1 MHHDGVQFHNV
12 DDVRSLEDRGGK
24 LLQRV
29 PESVRTE
36 LNDGAQ
42 SRMRHPAG
50 VELRFVPDGA
60 ATVTL
65 STVPG
70 GNVEESTVR
79 VFWGPIQGSTEVV
92 VDSEPTEIEVSL
104 PEKLA
109 DLEPSAVEDLTFD
122 PRVCR
127 IRLPGEHRGGP
138 IAYHGLE
145 GEVRPPHEDELPDRR
160 YLAYGTSITEGAM
173 PLGEHLTYVSQTA
186 RRLDADPINLGSCGT
201 AYCDAAMADHIAER
215 GDWDVA
221 TLSISVNMVG
231 TFEPAEF
238 RERAERLIDRV
249 ASAHPEKP
257 VVAIT
262 NFRNAMDVC
271 QSADPEG
278 LCDRFRE
285 ELREIVAKTPHE
297 NVSLLEGPDL
307 LPTIGGLT
315 TDLVHPGDNAMIT
328 MSETLAAELEPLLED

>member
-1 MHHDGVQFHNV
+1 MYDDGVQFHNV
-12 DDVRSLEDRGGK
+12 GDVRSIEGRDGE

-29 PESVRTE
+29 PEAVRTE

-50 VELRFVPDGA
+50 VELRFVPDGS

-70 GNVEESTVR
+70 GSAGENTVR

-92 VDSEPTEIEVSL
+92 VGSEPTAIEVSL
-104 PEKLA
+104 PETLA
-109 DLEPSAVEDLTFD
+109 DLEPSAVEDLAFD

-127 IRLPGEHRGGP
+127 LRPSGEHRGGP

-145 GEVRPPHEDELPDRR
+145 GDVRPPREDELPDRR
-160 YLAYGTSITEGAM
+160 YLAYGTSITEGEMA
-173 PLGEHLTYVSQTA
+173 LGEHLTYVSQTA

-215 GDWDVA
+215 DDWDIA
-221 TLSISVNMVG
+221 TLAISVNMVG
-231 TFEPAEF
+231 SFSPEEF
-238 RERAERLIDRV
+238 RDRAERLIDRV
-249 ASAHPEKP
+249 ASAHPENP
-257 VVAIT
+257 VVAVTI
-262 NFRNAMDVC
+262 FRNSRDVC
-271 QSADPEG
+271 RRADPEG
-278 LCDRFRE
+278 LCEQFRA
-285 ELREIVAKTPHE
+285 ELREVVAETPHE

-307 LPTIGGLT
+307 LPTIDGLT
-315 TDLVHPGDNAMIT
+315 ADLVHPGDNAMIT
-328 MSETLAAELEPLLED
+328 MGETLATELESLLAD